1 MTVQAPETVEELPA
15 RGRARRFRTLDGLEL
30 HRLARE
36 DEALVRRVAK
46 LGEDN
51 VFGIVASGTD
61 DEGPWFT
68 VAPGEAT
75 LEVELERAC
84 SASFGRSLFDDL
96 ARALAACERAAVFPG
111 ALHPR
116 EIGLVRGRAHLRAT
130 SLLDAWLGRLR
141 EMPKSEGPS
150 RWDSPEVRDGS
161 PRDSAANRYALGLIV
176 YRVLSGKHP
185 FAGLGLRHAQKAAEE
200 DPPPFEDEL
209 ATTLE
214 PGLQSLVL
222 ALLAPRVSGRP
233 RSAAEVVERLRGLSV
248 RDGRGASEQR
258 ASRDGRSREATA
270 ASGSARRE
278 RSDEGTKPPETGAA
292 RERVGFTVPGTR
304 VLIPL
309 LLGLLGVGAAI
320 AAPKRD
326 EAPKAEPPKAKPL
339 APLAKARARDCAPC
353 HAREVSEWERSV
365 MAHAAKSP
373 LFGALESVVEEQN
386 GRDLRCP
393 NGAGFL
399 RKRGADSCVDEK
411 SGVVTTG
418 AGGEHWC
425 VNCHAPTEALSPSV
439 PPWSALGASNGRA
452 PLIDVLGEEA
462 LEGISCASCHETVGP
477 VEAHG
482 KSSRYEGN
490 PTWTS
495 VQTGAVFLSRP
506 EDGQGRTG
514 ISNSG
519 YRIEPS
525 ALLGGTGLAR
535 PGDPVVHRRSEGQA
549 TEYRRTSEFCGT
561 CHDVRLFGTDVLGK
575 ERGEHFKRLR
585 NGYSEWRAW
594 AEGETARGRRAS
606 TCQDCHMSLYPGVCL
621 PGAAPSGGSDNRVQ
635 NTGCATGTHFEARAP
650 GEYAVGLVTSGSEK
664 KQSLFSHFF
673 SSVDVPLTP
682 AFPDGYADE
691 RGTDARGTPLGL
703 RARRDL
709 LLRHT
714 FRFELGVA
722 RREGAK
728 LEIPVTLE
736 NVGAGHR
743 VPAGF
748 SQEREVWIE
757 LRVKDARGNLVY
769 EVGHIE
775 DPSAD
780 LPDKRFVRVN
790 VRDDLGLA
798 GAGAGFGR
806 FDFRGPRADGKPL
819 GVFGADIVDGP
830 DVPDWSPNPRFGGTR
845 FRGKGLVNLQN
856 GFLRCVKC
864 IGFVDARG
872 KCQPGPGQGRT
883 RADRYDDAPYDVD
896 TGECR
901 SNLSGGEELFETY
914 FPLGSLDAD
923 RGVLKAP
930 DAIVDTRSAPP
941 GVPLEYTYV
950 VESGGRPGPF
960 TVEARLKFRSFPPF
974 LVRAFA
980 DYEAERAR
988 RGERPSG
995 PQVTLDMLRRIDV
1008 VELAEAS
1015 TRIE

>member
-1 MTVQAPETVEELPA
+1 MTVHAPEPVEALPA
-15 RGRARRFRTLDGLEL
+15 RGRARRFRTADGVEL

-36 DEALVRRVAK
+36 DEALVRRIAK

-61 DEGPWFT
+61 DQGPWFT
-68 VAPGEAT
+68 VAPAEPT
-75 LEVELERAC
+75 LEAELERRC
-84 SASFGRSLFDDL
+84 SVAFGRALLEDL
-96 ARALAACERAAVFPG
+96 ARALSACERAAVFPG
-111 ALHPR
+111 ALRPR
-116 EIGLVRGRAHLRAT
+116 DVGTFGGRSHLRAT
-130 SLLDAWLGRLR
+130 SLLDAWLGQLPASPRVD
-141 EMPKSEGPS
+141 GAS
-150 RWDSPEVRDGS
+150 RWDSPEVRNGA
-161 PRDSAANRYALGLIV
+161 PRDSAANRYALGLLV
-176 YRVLSGKHP
+176 YCALSGSHP
-185 FAGLGLRHAQKAAEE
+185 FAGLGLRHAQKAAEL
-200 DPPPFEDEL
+200 DAPPFPDEL
-209 ATTLE
+209 AATLE

-222 ALLAPRVSGRP
+222 ALLAPQLSGRP
-233 RSAAEVVERLRGLSV
+233 RTAAEVLERFSGLSA
-248 RDGRGASEQR
+248 RGASEQR
-258 ASRDGRSREATA
+258 PSGRGERARAITRPPESAPSARPADGRR
-270 ASGSARRE
+270 
-278 RSDEGTKPPETGAA
+278 TGKSEPSLAK
-292 RERVGFTVPGTR
+292 VGWTVPGPR

-309 LLGLLGVGAAI
+309 LVGLLGAFAAL
-320 AAPKRD
+320 AAPRRD
-326 EAPKAEPPKAKPL
+326 ESPKAEPPKAKPL

-411 SGVVTTG
+411 SGVVETG

-425 VNCHAPTEALSPSV
+425 VNCHAPTEAQSPSV
-439 PPWSALGASNGRA
+439 PPWSALGASKGRA
-452 PLIDVLGEEA
+452 PLVDVLGEEA

-477 VEAHG
+477 VDAHG
-482 KSSRYEGN
+482 KSARYEGN
-490 PTWTS
+490 ATWTS

-506 EDGQGRTG
+506 EDGQGSTG

-525 ALLGGTGLAR
+525 ALLGGTAAAR
-535 PGDPVVHRRSEGQA
+535 QGDPVVHRRSEGQA
-549 TEYRRTSEFCGT
+549 TAYRRTSEFCGT

-621 PGAAPSGGSDNRVQ
+621 PGAAPSGASDNRVQ
-635 NTGCATGTHFEARAP
+635 SAGCPSGTHFAARAP
-650 GEYAVGLVTSGSEK
+650 GEYAVGLVASGSEK

-673 SSVDVPLTP
+673 SSVDVPLTR

-722 RREGAK
+722 QRAGTR

-757 LRVKDARGNLVY
+757 LRVKDSRGNLVY
-769 EVGHIE
+769 EVGHVE

-790 VRDDLGLA
+790 VRDDLGLS

-806 FDFRGPRADGKPL
+806 FESRGARADGKPL

-1008 VELAEAS
+1008 VDLAEAS

>member
-1 MTVQAPETVEELPA
+1 MTVHAPATVEVLPA
-15 RGRARRFRTLDGLEL
+15 RGRARRFRTVEGVEL
-30 HRLARE
+30 HRLSRE
-36 DEALVRRVAK
+36 EEALVLRIAK
-46 LGEDN
+46 LGREN
-51 VFGIVASGTD
+51 VFGVVASGTD
-61 DEGPWFT
+61 DDGAWFT
-68 VAPGEAT
+68 LAPDEST

-84 SASFGRSLFDDL
+84 SPSFGRTIFEDL
-96 ARALAACERAAVFPG
+96 ARALAACERAAIFPG

-116 EIGLVRGRAHLRAT
+116 EIGIFRGRAHLRAT
-130 SLLDAWLGRLR
+130 SLLDAWLGRSR
-141 EMPKSEGPS
+141 ETPKVEGPS
-150 RWDSPEVRDGS
+150 RWDSPEVRDGA

-176 YRVLSGKHP
+176 YRVLSGNHP
-185 FAGLGLRHAQKAAEE
+185 FSGLGLRHAQKAAET
-200 DPPPFEDEL
+200 DPPPFADEL
-209 ATTLE
+209 ASTLE

-222 ALLAPRVSGRP
+222 ALLSPPISGRP
-233 RSAAEVVERLRGLSV
+233 RSAAELVERLRGLSSA
-248 RDGRGASEQR
+248 DGRGP
-258 ASRDGRSREATA
+258 
-270 ASGSARRE
+270 SARSTSRP
-278 RSDEGTKPPETGAA
+278 RTGAPESA
-292 RERVGFTVPGTR
+292 RPHGPDQSRSPLEKEPARAKARFTVPSVR
-304 VLIPL
+304 VLIPMVV
-309 LLGLLGVGAAI
+309 GLLGVGAAL
-320 AAPKRD
+320 AAPRRD

-339 APLAKARARDCAPC
+339 TPLSKARARDCAPC

-373 LFGALESVVEEQN
+373 LFGALESMIEEQN

-411 SGVVTTG
+411 SGVVETG

-425 VNCHAPTEALSPSV
+425 VNCHAPTEAQSPSV
-439 PPWSALGASNGRA
+439 PAWTALGSSKGRA
-452 PLIDVLGEEA
+452 PLVDLLGEEA

-482 KSSRYEGN
+482 ASARYEGN
-490 PTWTS
+490 ATWTS
-495 VQTGAVFLSRP
+495 VQSGAVFLSRP
-506 EDGQGRTG
+506 EDGQGRPG

-525 ALLGGTGLAR
+525 ALLGATGPAR
-535 PGDPVVHRRSEGQA
+535 AGDPVVHRRSDGQA
-549 TEYRRTSEFCGT
+549 TAYRRTSEFCGT
-561 CHDVRLFGTDVLGK
+561 CHDVRLFGTDVIGK

-621 PGAAPSGGSDNRVQ
+621 PGAAPAGGADNRVQ
-635 NTGCATGTHFEARAP
+635 NGGCPSGTHFEARAP
-650 GEYAVGLVTSGSEK
+650 GEYPVGLVTPGSEK

-673 SSVDVPLTP
+673 SSVDVPLTR

-703 RARRDL
+703 RSRRDL

-722 RREGAK
+722 RREGAR

-769 EVGHIE
+769 EVGHLD
-775 DPSAD
+775 DPAAD

-790 VRDDLGLA
+790 VRDDLGTS
-798 GAGAGFGR
+798 GAGGGFLGR
-806 FDFRGPRADGKPL
+806 FESRGPRADGKPL

-1008 VELAEAS
+1008 VDLAEAS

>member
-1 MTVQAPETVEELPA
+1 MTVHAPETVEELPG
-15 RGRARRFRTLDGLEL
+15 RGRARRFRTVEGFEL
-30 HRLARE
+30 HRLSSE
-36 DEALVRRVAK
+36 DDALVRRIVK
-46 LGEDN
+46 LGAEN
-51 VFGIVASGTD
+51 VFGVVDSGTD

-68 VAPGEAT
+68 SAPDEST
-75 LEVELERAC
+75 LEAELERPC
-84 SASFGRSLFDDL
+84 SVSFGRTVFEDL

-116 EIGLVRGRAHLRAT
+116 EIVVFRGRAHLRAS

-141 EMPKSEGPS
+141 ETPKPEGPS
-150 RWDSPEVRDGS
+150 RWDSPEVRDGA
-161 PRDSAANRYALGLIV
+161 PRDNAANRYALGLIV

-185 FAGLGLRHAQKAAEE
+185 FSGLGLRHAQKAAEE
-200 DPPPFEDEL
+200 DPPPFADEL
-209 ATTLE
+209 ATSLE

-222 ALLAPRVSGRP
+222 ALLAPRSAGRP
-233 RSAAEVVERLRGLSV
+233 RSAAEVVERLRGLSA
-248 RDGRGASEQR
+248 RDARGSSETR
-258 ASRDGRSREATA
+258 ASRERPRDVGPAPDTSPSKPSDTGPRAV
-270 ASGSARRE
+270 AR
-278 RSDEGTKPPETGAA
+278 A
-292 RERVGFTVPGTR
+292 RLPGPR

-309 LLGLLGVGAAI
+309 LMGLLGVGAAL
-320 AAPKRD
+320 AAPRGD
-326 EAPKAEPPKAKPL
+326 EAPKAQPPSVKPL

-373 LFGALESVVEEQN
+373 LFGALESMIEEQN

-411 SGVVTTG
+411 TGIVETG

-425 VNCHAPTEALSPSV
+425 VNCHAPTEAQSPAV
-439 PPWSALGASNGRA
+439 PPWSALGASKGRA
-452 PLIDVLGEEA
+452 PLVDVLGEEA

-482 KSSRYEGN
+482 TSARYEGN

-495 VQTGAVFLSRP
+495 VQSGAVFLSRP
-506 EDGQGRTG
+506 EDSQGRPG

-525 ALLGGTGLAR
+525 ALLGGTGPAR
-535 PGDPVVHRRSEGQA
+535 AGDPVVHRRSEGKA
-549 TEYRRTSEFCGT
+549 TAYRRTSEFCGT

-621 PGAAPSGGSDNRVQ
+621 PGPAPSGGSDKRVQ
-635 NTGCATGTHFEARAP
+635 SAGCPSGTHFEARAP
-650 GEYAVGLVTSGSEK
+650 GEYAVGLVAPGSEK

-673 SSVDVPLTP
+673 SSVDVPLTR
-682 AFPDGYADE
+682 AFPDGYADA

-714 FRFELGVA
+714 FRFELGLA
-722 RREGAK
+722 RREGSK

-757 LRVKDARGNLVY
+757 LRVRDGRGDLVY
-769 EVGHIE
+769 EVGHLD

-790 VRDDLGLA
+790 VRDDLGAA
-798 GAGAGFGR
+798 GAGGGFLGR
-806 FDFRGPRADGKPL
+806 FDSRGPRADGKPL

-830 DVPDWSPNPRFGGTR
+830 DVPEWSPNPRFGGTR

-864 IGFVDARG
+864 IGFVDAAG

-950 VESGGRPGPF
+950 VESGGRKGPF

-1008 VELAEAS
+1008 VDLAEAA